1 LPIRKIAL
9 TDTTNVDV
17 TERLR
22 AIRRHGWPTSHR
34 TDVSEAFR
42 TIDEAADEIER
53 LRAETARLVA
63 ALDELT
69 TDITSTPSALDS
81 ISLAKFEHA
90 LEVLAEAN
98 GEDGV

>member
-63 ALDELT
+63 ALD
-69 TDITSTPSALDS
+69 S